1 VIDSVPQPAAG
12 EALLS
17 AACREAILA
26 ERARYPHPR
35 SALLPALK
43 LAQAEVGYLPPA
55 VVAAVAELVGVSGAQ
70 AQELTTFYSML
81 HRAPTGK
88 KLVQVCTQVPC
99 GYMGGDRLLARLEKA
114 LGIKAGETTAD
125 GAVTLERTVECMGA
139 CHRAPMCRV
148 GDGFVENLR
157 TEADVAGLATT
168 LRAGS
173 VPATPGTRN
182 HDCHPDAAPPSKLPF
197 AYERVLLPHQGR
209 RTRVSLAEYR
219 AEGGY
224 QGLDRAL
231 KQLTPAQVIDEVKQS
246 NLRGR
251 GGAAFSTGMKWGFV
265 PKTPGP
271 KYLVVN
277 ADESEPGTFKD
288 RELMEVEAHLLLEG
302 IAIASYAIGSSEA
315 FVYIRGEYVE
325 AGERLRDAIAE
336 AKAAGVLGRGVLGS
350 SFDLE
355 VHVFLGAG
363 AYICGEETALL
374 ESLEGRRPMPRSRPP
389 FPAVAGL
396 YGKPT
401 VVNNVETIANVPHI
415 IKRGAAWFRALGP
428 NEKSAGPK
436 IYCLSGAVNR
446 PRQLRAAA
454 RQHDLPRA
462 DRALRR
468 RRVRRPRHQGCA
480 AGGHLGAD
488 RAREQARREA
498 RLRGC
503 AGSRLDARLGVVDRR
518 AKRRRHGARRDA
530 HARVLPPRVVRQVHA
545 VPRRHRVAAR
555 DPEAHR
561 VWQRQ
566 HGRPRPLALSQQGH
580 HGQGAVRARRL
591 RDEPRHRSAA
601 ALPRRVRRRVLG
613 SRRGR
618 QLEPAA
624 VSAPVVVKIDG
635 RELSGTDRHAAR
647 RSREAGGHRDPG
659 VLPPREAEAGRRVP
673 HVRRRGRTRAAAAD
687 RVHDARREGHGRAHG
702 HEGRARGARGP
713 CSRCCS

>member
-1 VIDSVPQPAAG
+1 MIDSVPQPAAG

-182 HDCHPDAAPPSKLPF
+182 HDCHPDVAPPSKLPF

-302 IAIASYAIGSSEA
+302 IAIASYAIGCSEA

-446 PRQLRAAA
+446 PGNYE
-454 RQHDLPRA
+454 LP
-462 DRALRR
+462 
-468 RRVRRPRHQGCA
+468 
-480 AGGHLGAD
+480 
-488 RAREQARREA
+488 
-498 RLRGC
+498 
-503 AGSRLDARLGVVDRR
+503 
-518 AKRRRHGARRDA
+518 
-530 HARVLPPRVVRQVHA
+530 
-545 VPRRHRVAAR
+545 
-555 DPEAHR
+555 
-561 VWQRQ
+561 
-566 HGRPRPLALSQQGH
+566 
-580 HGQGAVRARRL
+580 
-591 RDEPRHRSAA
+591 
-601 ALPRRVRRRVLG
+601 LG
-613 SRRGR
+613 SMTF
-618 QLEPAA
+618 
-624 VSAPVVVKIDG
+624 
-635 RELSGTDRHAAR
+635 RELIEHCGGGVSGGR
-647 RSREAGGHRDPG
+647 GIKG
-659 VLPPREAEAGRRVP
+659 VLPAGISAPIVP
-673 HVRRRGRTRAAAAD
+673 ASKLDAKLDYEGVQAAGSMLGSASLIVVPNDVDMVRAATRMLEFFRHESCGKCTPCREGTAWLHEILKRIESGSGNTADLDLLLSLSKGITGKVLCALGDFATSPVTAALQHFRDEFVAACSGRGAAD
-687 RVHDARREGHGRAHG
+687 NWSLR
-702 HEGRARGARGP
+702 P
-713 CSRCCS
+713 

>member
-55 VVAAVAELVGVSGAQ
+55 VVAAVAEFVGVSGAQ

-182 HDCHPDAAPPSKLPF
+182 HDCHPDVAPPSKLPF

-302 IAIASYAIGSSEA
+302 IAIASYAIGCREA

-446 PRQLRAAA
+446 PGNYE
-454 RQHDLPRA
+454 LP
-462 DRALRR
+462 
-468 RRVRRPRHQGCA
+468 
-480 AGGHLGAD
+480 
-488 RAREQARREA
+488 
-498 RLRGC
+498 
-503 AGSRLDARLGVVDRR
+503 
-518 AKRRRHGARRDA
+518 
-530 HARVLPPRVVRQVHA
+530 
-545 VPRRHRVAAR
+545 
-555 DPEAHR
+555 
-561 VWQRQ
+561 
-566 HGRPRPLALSQQGH
+566 
-580 HGQGAVRARRL
+580 
-591 RDEPRHRSAA
+591 
-601 ALPRRVRRRVLG
+601 LG
-613 SRRGR
+613 SMTF
-618 QLEPAA
+618 
-624 VSAPVVVKIDG
+624 
-635 RELSGTDRHAAR
+635 RELIEHCGGGVSGGR
-647 RSREAGGHRDPG
+647 GIKG
-659 VLPPREAEAGRRVP
+659 VLPAGISAPIVP
-673 HVRRRGRTRAAAAD
+673 ASKLDAKLDYEGVQAAGSMLGSASLIVVPNDVDMVRAATRMLEFFRHESCGKCTPCREGTAWLHEILKRIESGSGNTADLDLLLSLSKGITGKVLCALGDFATSPVTAALQHFRDEFVAACSGRGAAD
-687 RVHDARREGHGRAHG
+687 NWSLR
-702 HEGRARGARGP
+702 P
-713 CSRCCS
+713 

>member
-81 HRAPTGK
+81 HREPTGK

-99 GYMGGDRLLARLEKA
+99 GYMGGDRLLVRLEKA

-302 IAIASYAIGSSEA
+302 IAIASYAIGCSEA

-350 SFDLE
+350 GFDLE

-415 IKRGAAWFRALGP
+415 IKRGAQWFRALGP

-446 PRQLRAAA
+446 PGNYE
-454 RQHDLPRA
+454 LP
-462 DRALRR
+462 
-468 RRVRRPRHQGCA
+468 
-480 AGGHLGAD
+480 
-488 RAREQARREA
+488 
-498 RLRGC
+498 
-503 AGSRLDARLGVVDRR
+503 
-518 AKRRRHGARRDA
+518 
-530 HARVLPPRVVRQVHA
+530 
-545 VPRRHRVAAR
+545 
-555 DPEAHR
+555 
-561 VWQRQ
+561 
-566 HGRPRPLALSQQGH
+566 
-580 HGQGAVRARRL
+580 
-591 RDEPRHRSAA
+591 
-601 ALPRRVRRRVLG
+601 LG
-613 SRRGR
+613 SMTF
-618 QLEPAA
+618 
-624 VSAPVVVKIDG
+624 
-635 RELSGTDRHAAR
+635 RELIEHCGGGVSGGR
-647 RSREAGGHRDPG
+647 GIKG
-659 VLPPREAEAGRRVP
+659 VLPAGISAPIVP
-673 HVRRRGRTRAAAAD
+673 ASKLDAKLDYEGVQAAGSMLGSASLIVVPNDVDMVRAATRMLEFFRHESCGKCTPCREGTAWLHEILKRIESGSGNTADLDLLLSLSKGITGKVLCALGDFATSPVTAALQHFRDEFVAACSGRGAAD
-687 RVHDARREGHGRAHG
+687 NWSLR
-702 HEGRARGARGP
+702 P
-713 CSRCCS
+713 